1 MADTGDCSEVACP
14 ECVKSN
20 RWVTVYGNRNP
31 KDDDR
36 DAEIE
41 RLKKWVDDLQSG
53 IYVNCVYCGYRYGY
67 SEDIPVSMAEVLKEH
82 VESCPKH
89 PMNRLKLDLEQ
100 ARRDIMFLLSF
111 APKDVPDGLDP
122 TFYFTLSYEGDK
134 ALHARIAE
142 IRDNILR
149 G

>member
-1 MADTGDCSEVACP
+1 M
-14 ECVKSN
+14 
-20 RWVTVYGNRNP
+20 
-31 KDDDR
+31 DDDNSPKGDWR

-53 IYVNCVYCGYRYGY
+53 MYVNCVYCGHRYGP
-67 SEDIPVSMAEVLKEH
+67 SDNTPVSMSDVLKEH

-89 PMNRLKLDLEQ
+89 PMSGLRRDLEQ
-100 ARRDIMFLLSF
+100 ARRDVMFLLSF
-111 APKDVPDGLDP
+111 APKDMPDGLDP
-122 TFYFTLSYEGDK
+122 TFYFTSSHEGDK

-142 IRDNILR
+142 IRDNISR